1 MSVKWHTFI
10 WRVNFL
16 ATSATLKQPTKGC
29 RLAEIKNQKQMLE
42 RCVSLE
48 LKTQAPD
55 HKPRTASAQ
64 TQPHN
69 PVSALSSIAD
79 SSSSTVTK
87 PQGWERD
94 TKETSNDLGGPVRS
108 EKPGSERNSSS
119 LNSQLFVPFF
129 FKYTDGS
136 SWITKKVRLKLCE
149 TKRKINREDFVSVS
163 YVLGRAPLI
172 SLCIWVF
179 DDEYQ
184 SWQMVQTVQFFS
196 LQFLAFIWSPCLFQ
210 CVIFIYF
217 FLWGLINFCSYYC

>member
-1 MSVKWHTFI
+1 MC
-10 WRVNFL
+10 NFF

-29 RLAEIKNQKQMLE
+29 RLAEIKTQGQMLE

-48 LKTQAPD
+48 LKTQPQITNPDLLQLKPNHTTLFRHSAPSLTAPARQWPNRKGERE
-55 HKPRTASAQ
+55 KP
-64 TQPHN
+64 N
-69 PVSALSSIAD
+69 P
-79 SSSSTVTK
+79 
-87 PQGWERD
+87 
-94 TKETSNDLGGPVRS
+94 KESSNDLGGRVRS
-108 EKPGSERNSSS
+108 EKPGSERNSSP

-136 SWITKKVRLKLCE
+136 SWITKKVSLKLCE